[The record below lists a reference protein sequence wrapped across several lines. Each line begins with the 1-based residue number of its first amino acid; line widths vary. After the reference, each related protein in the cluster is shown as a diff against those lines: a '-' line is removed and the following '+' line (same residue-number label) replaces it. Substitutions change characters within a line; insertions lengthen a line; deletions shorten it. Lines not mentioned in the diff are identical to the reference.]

1 MSATRNHRD
10 VRRAIVVLPNAF
22 TLGNLF
28 FGVYAIVAASRGDLA
43 QAGWYVVLGGV
54 WDAFDGRI
62 ARATHTGSRFGEELD
77 SLVDAISFGLA
88 PGLIMYYAVLNRG
101 GWDWIWVFLFVACAV
116 IRLARFN
123 VEQAGTKKTHFHG
136 LPSPAA
142 GLTLATYYMFSQTT
156 WYTETAVADLPWH
169 VMLRF
174 VMALLGLLMISDV
187 PYPAVPTVN
196 FRSARGMVGAV
207 IVVGAVLGLVFLP
220 THFFFPVLLGYV
232 AYGAIKYFIVGLIER
247 DTDDDVLMEEE
258 DDEGG
263 VRSIPL
269 DEPASRRN
277 PEDAVDGVPRR
288 RRRRRRRG
296 GPGAADKP
304 TEDLPS

>member
-1 MSATRNHRD
+1 MSPARNRGD

-28 FGVYAIVAASRGDLA
+28 FGIFAIVAASRGDLL

-54 WDAFDGRI
+54 CDAFDGRI

-77 SLVDAISFGLA
+77 SLVDGISFGLA
-88 PGLIMYYAVLNRG
+88 PGLIMYYAVLDRG
-101 GWDWIWVFLFVACAV
+101 GWDWIFVFLFVACAV

-142 GLTLATYYMFSQTT
+142 GLTLASYYMFSQTP
-156 WYTETAVADLPWH
+156 WYTETAIANLPWH

-174 VMALLGLLMISDV
+174 VMVLLGLLMISDV

-196 FRSARGMVGAV
+196 FRSARGLVGAA
-207 IVVGAVLGLVFLP
+207 IVFGAVLGLIFLP
-220 THFFFPVLLGYV
+220 TYFFFPVFLGYV
-232 AYGAIKYFIVGLIER
+232 AYGAIKYFIVGLIDSEPAG
-247 DTDDDVLMEEE
+247 DVLMEEE
-258 DDEGG
+258 DEQGG
-263 VRSIPL
+263 VRTVPL
-269 DEPASRRN
+269 DEHIARRHPGEL
-277 PEDAVDGVPRR
+277 PEGAPRR

-296 GPGAADKP
+296 QGSADHNP
-304 TEDLPS
+304 EDSSI